1 MPVTGYLLGLYHQA
15 VSNRRPMSRFLF
27 FLAGAVLCFHCAAQ
41 PGNQTVLGQP
51 DSLRSTI
58 LQETRSFYVH
68 LPAGATGPAATR
80 KRYPVMYL
88 FDADAQ
94 FAAATSMM
102 QYLSTTYNTLCPE
115 MIVVGLLHADRR
127 KDLTPTHVSANP
139 PFWPAGVSNTS
150 GGGEPFIAFLEQE
163 LLPYIDQR
171 YPTQPRKLLIG
182 HSLGGLAV
190 MQIFVHHT
198 HLFNSYICLDP
209 SMWWDQQTL
218 LQEAKRALETRRFDG
233 TALYLGIAHTADE
246 GMDISEVLTD
256 TTAATLHMR
265 SVLALQ
271 RYFEHTPHN
280 GLRYRGKYYPD
291 DTHMSVP
298 FIAQYEALR
307 FLFGPG
313 PKK

>member
-1 MPVTGYLLGLYHQA
+1 MLGH
-15 VSNRRPMSRFLF
+15 
-27 FLAGAVLCFHCAAQ
+27 
-41 PGNQTVLGQP
+41 P

-58 LQETRSFYVH
+58 LQETRKFYVH
-68 LPAGATGPAATR
+68 LPAGATGPAATQ
-80 KRYPVMYL
+80 KRYPVVYL

-94 FAAATSMM
+94 FAAATSMI
-102 QYLSTTYNTLCPE
+102 QYLSTNYNTLCPE
-115 MIVVGLLHADRR
+115 MIVVGLLHPDRR
-127 KDLTPTHVSANP
+127 KDLTPTHVATDP
-139 PFWPAGVSNTS
+139 PFWSPGASKTT

-198 HLFNSYICLDP
+198 PLFEAYVCLDP

-218 LQEAKRALETRRFDG
+218 LKEAKRALETRRFDG
-233 TALYLGIAHTADE
+233 TSLYLGIAHTADE
-246 GMDISEVLTD
+246 GLEVQAVLTD

-265 SVLALQ
+265 SVFALQ
-271 RYFEHTPHN
+271 RYFEHNPHN

-298 FIAQYEALR
+298 FIAEYEALR

-313 PKK
+313 PKQ